1 MSMFD
6 LIANWIRTRVAAA
19 IGAVI
24 AWFAMRGID
33 IDPTAAAGVV
43 LAVGSACT
51 LVYQVLVTSLQAKWP
66 ILGILLGVPRS
77 PVYDKDL
84 PPVVRWHPGVHA
96 GDDL

>member
-1 MSMFD
+1 MSLFD
-6 LIANWIRTRVAAA
+6 LLANWIRTGVAAA

-24 AWFAMRGID
+24 AWFAVRGID

-51 LVYQVLVTSLQAKWP
+51 LVYQVLVTSLQARWP

-77 PVYDKDL
+77 PIYDRDL
-84 PPVVRWHPGVHA
+84 PPVQKYHPGVHT
-96 GDDL
+96 GSDM